1 MLGHHDKINFRT
13 PDTMK
18 TAAALSALVLGLCS
32 LSATVTAADV
42 EERYEVVRALG
53 MENGVALACGYVGE
67 TRRMKRAMVDN
78 LPKERALGLAFE
90 ESTNAAYLAFL
101 KAGEP
106 CPAEVGFSGRVDAAI
121 NQLQATFAESAE
133 AAE

>member
-1 MLGHHDKINFRT
+1 MKI
-13 PDTMK
+13 
-18 TAAALSALVLGLCS
+18 TAFLSALVLGLGS
-32 LSATVTAADV
+32 LAAVAADV
-42 EERYEVVRALG
+42 ETRYDVVRALG
-53 MENGVALACGYVGE
+53 AENGVALACGYVDE

-106 CPAEVGFSGRVDAAI
+106 CPAEAGFSGRVDAAI
-121 NQLQATFAESAE
+121 SELQAAFAESAGS
-133 AAE
+133 AE

>member
-1 MLGHHDKINFRT
+1 MKI
-13 PDTMK
+13 
-18 TAAALSALVLGLCS
+18 TAFLSALVLVFCLHG
-32 LSATVTAADV
+32 ATAADV
-42 EERYEVVRALG
+42 EARYDVVRALG
-53 MENGVALACGYVGE
+53 AENGVALACGYVDE

-106 CPAEVGFSGRVDAAI
+106 CPAEAGFSGRVDAAI
-121 NQLQATFAESAE
+121 SELQAVFTETAGNTE
-133 AAE
+133 